1 VTQGPIYLD
10 CLPHH
15 LQLMYVHLA
24 AALQTECNYL
34 VAAIYRQNYMT
45 HYMLGKNL
53 VKYTFP
59 PRHRRENGKSKGKYA
74 TVHAMKAYAVVEI

>member
-34 VAAIYRQNYMT
+34 VAAIHRQNFMT

-53 VKYTFP
+53 VTQTMP
-59 PRHRRENGKSKGKYA
+59 PHHRREMGKVK
-74 TVHAMKAYAVVEI
+74 VELPLCML

>member
-1 VTQGPIYLD
+1 MQGPIYLD

-34 VAAIYRQNYMT
+34 VAAIYRENYMT
-45 HYMLGKNL
+45 HYMLGKNP
-53 VKYTFP
+53 VEYTMP
-59 PRHRRENGKSKGKYA
+59 PHHRRENGQNRGKVA
-74 TVHAMKAYAVVEI
+74 LVHAMRAYAVVDV

>member
-1 VTQGPIYLD
+1 
-10 CLPHH
+10 
-15 LQLMYVHLA
+15 
-24 AALQTECNYL
+24 
-34 VAAIYRQNYMT
+34 
-45 HYMLGKNL
+45 MLGKNL

>member
-1 VTQGPIYLD
+1 MQGPIYLD

-34 VAAIYRQNYMT
+34 VAAINRQNYMT
-45 HYMLGKNL
+45 HYVLQKNL
-53 VKYTFP
+53 VKYTMP
-59 PRHRRENGKSKGKYA
+59 HVTEGKMGRVKVKLPLC
-74 TVHAMKAYAVVEI
+74 ML